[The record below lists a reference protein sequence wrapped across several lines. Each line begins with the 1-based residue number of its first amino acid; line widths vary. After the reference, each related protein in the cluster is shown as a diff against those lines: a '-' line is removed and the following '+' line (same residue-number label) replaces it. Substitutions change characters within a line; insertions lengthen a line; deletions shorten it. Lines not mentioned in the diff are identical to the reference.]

1 MILTLAGAQIDMFA
15 VTVAREVGVLRQDW
29 ALLDADERRRAD
41 LLRSPA
47 RRGLFVAAHARL
59 RREVGARLD
68 CSPAEVPLTR
78 MPCSRCGSSAHGRPV
93 VAGRSWAS
101 VSSSKPHVARP
112 VKDTPWFS
120 VSYAEDLAVIA
131 LSSRPVGVDVEH
143 TFDEQTAQR
152 LREMLLNG
160 ALPQHL
166 GHEFIGALQSSAVSI
181 ESAAEAGSSEDAAH
195 KLTRAWVRAEAR
207 LKALGCG
214 LCDRPRPADDGL
226 VDERTVPAA
235 DSAPDRALV
244 IADALV
250 PHDVLILHNAA
261 VLLPDASALQKA
273 ETSNRQPTA
282 HVALA
287 V

>member
-15 VTVAREVGVLRQDW
+15 VTVAREAGVLRRDW

-68 CSPAEVPLTR
+68 CSPAEVPLAR

-93 VAGRSWAS
+93 VAGGSWAS

-214 LCDRPRPADDGL
+214 LCDRPRPAVDGL

-235 DSAPDRALV
+235 ASVPDRALV
-244 IADALV
+244 IADAPV

-273 ETSNRQPTA
+273 ETSNRQPVA

>member
-68 CSPAEVPLTR
+68 CSAAEVPLAR

-93 VAGRSWAS
+93 VAFDSR
-101 VSSSKPHVARP
+101 VSSSSSRPHVTRP
-112 VKDTPWFS
+112 NEDAVWFS
-120 VSYAEDLAVIA
+120 VSYATDLAVIA
-131 LSSRPVGVDVEH
+131 ISSRPIGVDVERA
-143 TFDEQTAQR
+143 FDAETAR
-152 LREMLLNG
+152 HLREMLLTD
-160 ALPQHL
+160 ALPQQL
-166 GHEFIGALQSSAVSI
+166 GHELIGALQGSTVLHG
-181 ESAAEAGSSEDAAH
+181 SAAEAGCSDDAH
-195 KLTRAWVRAEAR
+195 ELTRAWVRAEAR

-226 VDERTVPAA
+226 TDERTVSAA
-235 DSAPDRALV
+235 ASVPDRALV

-273 ETSNRQPTA
+273 ETSNRQPVA

>member
-1 MILTLAGAQIDMFA
+1 MILTLAGAQIDMLA
-15 VTVAREVGVLRQDW
+15 VTVAREVGMLRRDW

-47 RRGLFVAAHARL
+47 RRGLFIAAHARL

-181 ESAAEAGSSEDAAH
+181 ESAAEAGSSDDAAH

-214 LCDRPRPADDGL
+214 VCDRPRPADDGL
-226 VDERTVPAA
+226 TDERTVSAA
-235 DSAPDRALV
+235 ASAPDRALV
-244 IADALV
+244 IADAPM